1 VTIMP
6 EISLL
11 SSEASVTAA
20 PGSNPGVALR
30 SDLIL
35 LRAAFGQGEANHD
48 TVRYTVDADGL
59 VRVPREAAY
68 PLISKG
74 GFALQETCDEMA
86 SIGMLR
92 LHHENA
98 AGCSCLGQRYIGDKN
113 GDVLVP
119 AEAASELIGH
129 GFVPVLAET
138 TLVSRRTKSLPA
150 NRSTKV

>member
-1 VTIMP
+1 MP
-6 EISLL
+6 EISAL
-11 SSEASVTAA
+11 SSEASITAA
-20 PGSNPGVALR
+20 PGLIPGVALG

-35 LRAAFGQGEANHD
+35 LRAAFGQDEANHD
-48 TVRYTVDADGL
+48 TVRYAVDADGL

-74 GFALQETCDEMA
+74 GFALQGACGDVVST
-86 SIGMLR
+86 GMLR

-98 AGCSCLGQRYIGDKN
+98 AGCSYLGQRYIGDKN

-129 GFVPVLAET
+129 GFVAVLPGT
-138 TLVSRRTKSLPA
+138 TLVSRRTKSLPT